1 MNTILTLTASLILC
15 VSANT
20 LWANDNSTTEPQSTT
35 CAHCHGAK
43 GNNQDLQGPN
53 LAGQNHLY
61 LIKQINVF
69 SKGTRVHPLLSSDD
83 FNLDTDEIN
92 HLANYYASLK
102 PENSLN
108 QSNKDGE
115 LIYSS
120 CADCHGATG
129 EGIAPFPRL
138 SGQKPAYLKQQLVNF
153 KTGVR
158 QSAVMQAMSVNLSD
172 EEIMRLAGYLGSQHT
187 LVDIKSPSQN
197 PLRVSKSVETNSG
210 TLPFGSTD
218 ENALVDHETASKVFI
233 IVGSTTSKD
242 DAIEHAIALK
252 SQGYSSE
259 VILSSSGYYGIAL
272 GRFNFANTNNVIKK
286 AMTNKVATESAYVM
300 STQRVEEYIYHA
312 ADK

>member
-1 MNTILTLTASLILC
+1 MKTLLTMASLILC

-20 LWANDNSTTEPQSTT
+20 LWASDTSTTEPQSTT
-35 CAHCHGAK
+35 CANCHGAK

-53 LAGQNHLY
+53 LAGQNHQY
-61 LIKQINVF
+61 LTKQINAF
-69 SKGTRVHPLLSSDD
+69 SNGARIHPLLGSND
-83 FNLDTDEIN
+83 FKLGTDEIN
-92 HLANYYASLK
+92 DLANYYASLK
-102 PENSLN
+102 PDNSQN
-108 QSNKDGE
+108 QTNQDGE

-138 SGQKPAYLKQQLVNF
+138 SGQKPTYLKQQLVKF

-158 QSAVMQAMSVNLSD
+158 QSAVMQAISVNLSD
-172 EEIMRLAGYLGSQHT
+172 EEIMRLAAYLGSQQT
-187 LVDIKSPSQN
+187 LVDIASPSQN
-197 PLRVSKSVETNSG
+197 PLRENKSVEENSG
-210 TLPFGSTD
+210 TIPFGSTD
-218 ENALVDHETASKVFI
+218 ENALVDYETASKVFI

-252 SQGYSSE
+252 SKGYSSE

-286 AMTNKVATESAYVM
+286 AMTNKVATGNAYVM